1 MSNIGENIKRIRKQK
16 KHSQK
21 QLAEKLRTTPQ
32 NLAQYEN
39 GKRIPKIETLQKIA
53 NALDVPLYELR
64 GFDGSIRVNPNP
76 ERERLDTEAEKLIK
90 RQASGESL
98 TKEEQKK
105 IADYIERAKESF
117 SRLHESVKSIK
128 NTIEE
133 LGESNLLSDYRKL
146 NISGKEEAKKRVN
159 ELTELPRYTKKDEKE
174 TNTAEFSKELTPE
187 KDYLLPNAAHE
198 RTDIEVTEKMEK
210 HDDAFFDEP
219 L

>member
-1 MSNIGENIKRIRKQK
+1 MTTGQIMQAIRKERGYT
-16 KHSQK
+16 QK
-21 QLAEKLRTTPQ
+21 QLAEKCG
-32 NLAQYEN
+32 LATGTIQQYELN
-39 GKRIPKIETLQKIA
+39 KREPRREQLQKIA
-53 NALDVPLYELR
+53 TVLDVPLYELM

-76 ERERLDTEAEKLIK
+76 ERERLDTEAEELIK
-90 RQASGESL
+90 QQASGESL

-105 IADYIERAKESF
+105 IADYIERTKESF

-146 NISGKEEAKKRVN
+146 NISGKEEAQKRVN

-198 RTDIEVTEKMEK
+198 RTDIEITEEMKK
-210 HDDAFFDEP
+210 HDDALFDDF
-219 L
+219 

>member
-1 MSNIGENIKRIRKQK
+1 MTTGQIMQAIRKERGYT
-16 KHSQK
+16 QK
-21 QLAEKLRTTPQ
+21 QLAEKCG
-32 NLAQYEN
+32 LATGTIQQYELN
-39 GKRIPKIETLQKIA
+39 KREPRREQLQKIA
-53 NALDVPLYELR
+53 TVLDVPLYELM

-76 ERERLDTEAEKLIK
+76 ERERLDTEAEELIK
-90 RQASGESL
+90 QQASGESL

-105 IADYIERAKESF
+105 IADYIERTKENF

-146 NISGKEEAKKRVN
+146 NISGKEEAQKRVN

-198 RTDIEVTEKMEK
+198 RTDIEITEEMKK
-210 HDDAFFDEP
+210 HDDALFDDF
-219 L
+219 